1 MSDKTILV
9 TGATGDLGSVVLP
22 RLLRD
27 YRCAVLYRSQSGW
40 SRLQEAIGANERL
53 VGYPGELADEASIRR
68 GAERA
73 APLHGIVH
81 MAGGFT
87 PMSTTHDF
95 EQMLDLNLMSAVRA
109 FRSAVPEIADGG
121 RIVAISSIATKTKA
135 GGTTAYVVSKSALN
149 AYVESL
155 AKELR
160 PRGITVNALLC
171 GPMDTEKNKEDTP
184 PEKLV
189 PRTRIAESIA
199 FLLSDAAGS
208 TTGQLIAVA

>member
-27 YRCAVLYRSQSGW
+27 YRCAVMYRSQSGW
-40 SRLQEAIGANERL
+40 EHLQETVGAHERL

-73 APLHGIVH
+73 APLYGIVH
-81 MAGGFT
+81 MAGGFA
-87 PMSTTHDF
+87 PLSTTHDF
-95 EQMLDLNLMSAVRA
+95 EQMLEANLLSAVRA
-109 FRSAVPEIADGG
+109 FRAAVPEVVSGG
-121 RIVAISSIATKTKA
+121 RIVAISSILTLTKP
-135 GGTTAYVVSKSALN
+135 GGSSAYVVSKSALN

-155 AKELR
+155 AHELR
-160 PRGITVNALLC
+160 PRNITVNALLC
-171 GPMDTEKNKEDTP
+171 GPMDTEKNAASMPKEQ
-184 PEKLV
+184 LV
-189 PRTRIAESIA
+189 PRARIAESIA
-199 FLLSDAAGS
+199 FLLSEAAGS

>member
-9 TGATGDLGSVVLP
+9 TGATGDLGRVVLP

-27 YRCAVLYRSQSGW
+27 YRCAVMYRSQSGW
-40 SRLQEAIGANERL
+40 AHLQETIGTHERL
-53 VGYPGELADEASIRR
+53 VGYPGELTDEASIRR

-73 APLHGIVH
+73 APLYGIVH
-81 MAGGFT
+81 MAGGFA

-95 EQMLDLNLMSAVRA
+95 EQMLEANLLSAVRA
-109 FRSAVPEIADGG
+109 FRAALPELVDGG
-121 RIVAISSIATKTKA
+121 RIVAISSIMTKTKP
-135 GGTTAYVVSKSALN
+135 GGAAAYVVSKSALN

-155 AKELR
+155 ANELN
-160 PRGITVNALLC
+160 PRGITANALLC
-171 GPMDTEKNKEDTP
+171 GPMDTEKNAAGMP
-184 PEKLV
+184 HEKLV

-199 FLLSDAAGS
+199 WLLSDAAGS